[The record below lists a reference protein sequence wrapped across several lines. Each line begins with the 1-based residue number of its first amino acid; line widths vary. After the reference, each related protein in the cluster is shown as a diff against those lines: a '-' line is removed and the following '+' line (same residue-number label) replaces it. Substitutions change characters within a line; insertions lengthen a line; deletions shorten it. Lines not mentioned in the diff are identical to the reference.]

1 MTEMNVPQVQG
12 VLSGLAAPRAAAAR
26 GVQPH
31 EVWAVA
37 DALLMEGQRPTI
49 ERVRQKLGRGS
60 PNTVAPMLEDW
71 FAQLGQR
78 LQGASVAANGS
89 TAAVS
94 TNAPSSVQDLAQ
106 QLWDASLEAAR
117 LAAQDEL
124 QQAHAQLQQERDA
137 LADERAAWAQ
147 EQWRLRQQQA
157 ASEQL
162 AALARE
168 HAAALQTRLDQAEAA
183 LRERE
188 QQLSD
193 LRLRLDAAQT
203 QHAQDV
209 SAWADERQQLQER
222 YSRNERHW
230 LQELDNARQ
239 DAKQQRANLAL
250 SQRERDA
257 LAQQLSASQT
267 QAQEL
272 KLSLHTTEQQTDHWQ
287 ARCAQLEAALTQE
300 REQQAA
306 WLAQWAQRLAQQPAE
321 KSGAATT
328 TALQRGRIAVTP
340 SSRMR
345 RLIKR

>member
-12 VLSGLAAPRAAAAR
+12 VLTGLAAPRAAAAR

-31 EVWAVA
+31 EVWAAA

-78 LQGASVAANGS
+78 LQGASVAATGS
-89 TAAVS
+89 AVVS
-94 TNAPSSVQDLAQ
+94 TSAPSSVQDLAQ
-106 QLWDASLEAAR
+106 QLWDTSLEAAR
-117 LAAQDEL
+117 QAAQDEL
-124 QQAHAQLQQERDA
+124 QQAHAQLRQERDA

-168 HAAALQTRLDQAEAA
+168 HAAALQTRLDQAEAT

-193 LRLRLDAAQT
+193 LRLHLDAAQT

-257 LAQQLSASQT
+257 LGQQLHASQT

-287 ARCAQLEAALTQE
+287 ARCAQLEAALAQE

-321 KSGAATT
+321 RSAAAATT

-340 SSRMR
+340 SSRKR
-345 RLIKR
+345 RFIKR